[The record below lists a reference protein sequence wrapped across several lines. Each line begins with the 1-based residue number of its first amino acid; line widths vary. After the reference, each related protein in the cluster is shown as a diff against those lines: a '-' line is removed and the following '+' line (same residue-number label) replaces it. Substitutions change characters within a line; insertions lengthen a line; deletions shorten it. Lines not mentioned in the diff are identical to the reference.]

1 MYLQETGNRENSKW
15 DVICM
20 EKRNLIFWIVLV
32 FAILFVFSHL
42 FLRISFVEH
51 FLLWFLKPLKD
62 SDYKS
67 SYIETVGAIIG
78 TILAITGTLL
88 LQGMID
94 KKERIEKEEQK
105 QKEFQYKVVIVYYDL
120 KLAFSDIAKI
130 YNLLVISAFLVDEK
144 NKVDEFYDSASKIEI
159 YIDENWIRNVA
170 SLYEEFDGLL
180 NEDGTLVKSADPIN
194 DDNINE
200 SYRLSN
206 TTDKYTGKAPT
217 YLGGNHDLS
226 YGEIDSPDKKND
238 DTDNENKSLEYFSR
252 PSANKDENDHY
263 DDVSDE
269 LLSIIFTSL
278 IEDD

>member
-1 MYLQETGNRENSKW
+1 MYQQETGNRENSKW

-32 FAILFVFSHL
+32 FAILFMFCPL
-42 FLRISFVEH
+42 ILRISFVEQ
-51 FLLWFLKPLKD
+51 FLLWFLAPLKY

-170 SLYEEFDGLL
+170 SLYEELGEDLLEKIFLIYGDICSIRSGL
-180 NEDGTLVKSADPIN
+180 KSN
-194 DDNINE
+194 
-200 SYRLSN
+200 
-206 TTDKYTGKAPT
+206 
-217 YLGGNHDLS
+217 
-226 YGEIDSPDKKND
+226 
-238 DTDNENKSLEYFSR
+238 NKSKYQISR
-252 PSANKDENDHY
+252 L
-263 DDVSDE
+263 VSLVSQFFNGGPGETPVE
-269 LLSIIFTSL
+269 L
-278 IEDD
+278 